1 MSLAVVGQYGSEVF
15 LEPVR
20 GFCCGWGMEWNVQNG
35 WKRLDSP

>member
-1 MSLAVVGQYGSEVF
+1 MFWMVVGRCGGDVF

-20 GFCCGWGMEWNVQNG
+20 GFCGVQNG

>member
-1 MSLAVVGQYGSEVF
+1 MSLAVVGQRGSEGI

-20 GFCCGWGMEWNVQNG
+20 GFCGVQNG